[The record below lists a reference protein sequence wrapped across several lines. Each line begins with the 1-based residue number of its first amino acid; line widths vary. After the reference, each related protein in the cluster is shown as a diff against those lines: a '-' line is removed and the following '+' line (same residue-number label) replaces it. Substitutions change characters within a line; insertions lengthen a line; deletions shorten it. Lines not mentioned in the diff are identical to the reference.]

1 MNMTNMELYERMKTE
16 IQVGK
21 SYKNRDGV
29 VMDVVEKL
37 SDNHFHVTN
46 KDGVYNHGEYG
57 NGYIVNKIGGFGN
70 CPNHRDL
77 TEVVS

>member
-1 MNMTNMELYERMKTE
+1 MEWYERMKTE

-21 SYKNRDGV
+21 SYKNRDGL

-37 SDNHFHVTN
+37 SDNDYHVTN
-46 KDGVYNHGEYG
+46 KDGAYNHGDYG

-70 CPNHRDL
+70 YPNNRDL
-77 TEVVS
+77 IEVVS